1 LFHSLGEYG
10 KAQEYLEK
18 ALAVRKE
25 IGDKKGEAADYGNLG
40 TVFRSLGEYGKSK
53 EYLGKAL
60 AINKEIGDRN
70 GEASSY
76 VNLGTVLDSL
86 GEYGKAQEYHKKG
99 LAITK
104 EIGNREG
111 EASCHGNLGAV
122 FHSLGEYEKAQEYFE
137 KALAMGKEIG
147 NRELEASCYGNL
159 GTVFR
164 SLGEYG
170 KARKYYNEALG
181 ISKDSGNVE
190 AEIRIQAN
198 LAFSNVMEG
207 DTEETLSNLLDC
219 VNKFENMRV
228 LIKEYDELKIFVSDE
243 HATPFRILSEVLCAI
258 GNPTEALCVEELRRG
273 RALAELLSA
282 KYCVESQVSGNLLS
296 WVDIERIIGQGKNA
310 FASTFLTFLIAF
322 FCGISNLRKRHC
334 LYDK

>member
-1 LFHSLGEYG
+1 M
-10 KAQEYLEK
+10 
-18 ALAVRKE
+18 
-25 IGDKKGEAADYGNLG
+25 
-40 TVFRSLGEYGKSK
+40 
-53 EYLGKAL
+53 
-60 AINKEIGDRN
+60 
-70 GEASSY
+70 
-76 VNLGTVLDSL
+76 
-86 GEYGKAQEYHKKG
+86 
-99 LAITK
+99 ITK

-111 EASCHGNLGAV
+111 EASCHGNLGAA

-147 NRELEASCYGNL
+147 NRKLEASCYENL

-181 ISKDSGNVE
+181 ISKDIENVE

-207 DTEETLSNLLDC
+207 DTEETLSNLLVC
-219 VNKFENMRV
+219 VNKFENMRG
-228 LIKEYDELKIFVSDE
+228 LIKKYDELKIFLSDE

-258 GNPTEALCVEELRRG
+258 GNPTEALCVEELRRD

-282 KYCVESQVSGNLLS
+282 KSCVESQVSGNPLS
-296 WVDIERIIGQGKNA
+296 WVDIERIIGHGKKC
-310 FASTFLTFLIAF
+310 L
-322 FCGISNLRKRHC
+322 C
-334 LYDK
+334 LYISYFSDRIFLWVLKPAKATLSLRQIDVGELPIKDLSKFLGSDITFRKFQIPSEKHCEDRSLFPSENEGELTQHLHQKQSVTG